1 MESLAQVAPG
11 PRIHRGT
18 LNIMSHFTTRTGNS
32 RRHFLQHVAGAS
44 ALAAPA
50 WALTHSLR
58 ASAAELK
65 RNHKSCIL
73 LWLGG
78 GPPTIDM
85 WDMKPGASTGGQ
97 FKPISTAGEGQINEL
112 MPQLAEQM
120 KHLSVVRSMSTR
132 EADHTRGSYYMH
144 TGYVPNPNIQHP
156 GYGSVVA
163 HQLANE
169 TADLAIPP
177 FVSIGGGSQGPGFL
191 GMAFAPF
198 EVDSNGRLR
207 NLRTDV
213 EQARMMDRMKL
224 LSVLEARFVRENRGS
239 AAAEHA
245 KVLDSTLDLMTSD
258 QMTAFRTG
266 GEPDQVKQR
275 YGTTG
280 FGRGCLMARRLVE
293 TGVPF
298 VEVRNGGWDL
308 HDGCFD
314 RLQAKLPELDQAMS
328 ALVEDLAQRGL
339 LQDTVVFCMGEFGRT
354 PRINEDAGRDHWARS
369 WSVVA
374 GGGGIAGGR
383 VIGETNADGTRVE
396 SEPFSSEDL
405 MATICQAMGISLQTT
420 FTSNNGRPMKIAG
433 GGKVIA
439 DLLA

>member
-1 MESLAQVAPG
+1 
-11 PRIHRGT
+11 
-18 LNIMSHFTTRTGNS
+18 MSHFSTPYGLS

-44 ALAAPA
+44 ALAGPA
-50 WALTHSLR
+50 LALTQSLR

-65 RNHKSCIL
+65 SNHKACIL

-97 FKPISTAGEGQINEL
+97 YKPIPTTGEAQVNEL
-112 MPQLAEQM
+112 MPRLAEQM
-120 KHLSVVRSMSTR
+120 RHLSVVRSMSTR
-132 EADHTRGSYYMH
+132 EADHTRGTYYMH
-144 TGYVPNPNIQHP
+144 TGYVPNPNIEHP

-163 HQLANE
+163 HQLAE
-169 TADLAIPP
+169 QTSDLEIPP

-191 GMAFAPF
+191 GMAYAPF

-207 NLRTDV
+207 NLRSDV
-213 EQARMMDRMKL
+213 HEARMMDRMKL
-224 LSVLEARFVRENRGS
+224 LGVLETRFIRENRGS
-239 AAAEHA
+239 AAQEHA
-245 KVLDSTLDLMTSD
+245 KVLQSTLNLMTSD
-258 QMTAFRTG
+258 QMQAFRTD
-266 GEPDQVKQR
+266 GESAEVRER

-298 VEVRNGGWDL
+298 VEVRLGGWDL
-308 HDGCFD
+308 HQNCFE
-314 RLQAKLPELDQAMS
+314 RLETKLPELDQGMS

-339 LQDTVVFCMGEFGRT
+339 LENTVVFCMGEFGRT
-354 PRINEDAGRDHWARS
+354 PRINENAGRDHWARS

-383 VIGETNADGTRVE
+383 VIGQTNVDGTRVE
-396 SEPFSSEDL
+396 TEPFSSEDL
-405 MATICQAMGISLQTT
+405 MATICRAMGISLQTT
-420 FTSNNGRPMKIAG
+420 VTSNNGRPMKIAG
-433 GGKVIA
+433 GGKVIG